1 MDHRVAASADEN
13 LIGLQLRAVVGV
25 NGDWAGRDR
34 TLDAGDK
41 AAKAY
46 VYPCAPDRA
55 SPGIRL
61 TSAASS
67 IGRSIALL
75 GTHAKYSHSPPRKAA
90 FDHGNRQTSACGARS
105 GRMRA
110 RHLDGDG
117 PRAGSASGSLDE

>member
-13 LIGLQLRAVVGV
+13 LIGLQLRAVIGV

-67 IGRSIALL
+67 IGRSIALF
-75 GTHAKYSHSPPRKAA
+75 GTHAKYSHSPP
-90 FDHGNRQTSACGARS
+90 ARRRS
-105 GRMRA
+105 ITATVRP
-110 RHLDGDG
+110 
-117 PRAGSASGSLDE
+117 PRAAGAAAACEPGT